1 MIADTKRHII
11 DVAVAYRTS
20 LFILAVVAG
29 VGMAF
34 GTHLNSEVEAV
45 LALHRVYNTSP
56 HYEVRLVPA
65 NWPTR

>member
-1 MIADTKRHII
+1 
-11 DVAVAYRTS
+11 
-20 LFILAVVAG
+20 
-29 VGMAF
+29 MAF